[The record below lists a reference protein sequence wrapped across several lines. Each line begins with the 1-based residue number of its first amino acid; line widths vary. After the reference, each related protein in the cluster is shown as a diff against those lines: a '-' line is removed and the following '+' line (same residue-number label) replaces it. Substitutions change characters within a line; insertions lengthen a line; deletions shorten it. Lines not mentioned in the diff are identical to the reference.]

1 MEVID
6 KDRPSQ
12 WNSILKKF
20 RKPKIKTKKSKSESE
35 NFQFTEQEIVDE
47 KDTNSFEETDQN
59 VEKNTNYL
67 EEQEIVDEKD
77 TNSFEETDQNVE
89 KKHKLP

>member
-35 NFQFTEQEIVDE
+35 NFQFTEQEIV
-47 KDTNSFEETDQN
+47 
-59 VEKNTNYL
+59 
-67 EEQEIVDEKD
+67 
-77 TNSFEETDQNVE
+77 E
-89 KKHKLP
+89 KKRYKLF